1 MINRTVEYKATHAT
15 SKGTYEISRCAI
27 RVIDEDSKVARDWI
41 LRASLARQGLI
52 EGEAPANVMVSC
64 ERIPSSLNLRQLK
77 DIEEDIL
84 EQFDLDKSVIQSVV
98 KEIRKVL
105 LVQDNSRTI
114 HSEWDKNTDDCSD
127 VLSRP
132 IRA

>member
-1 MINRTVEYKATHAT
+1 MINRTVEYEATHAT

-52 EGEAPANVMVSC
+52 EGEAPANVMASC

-84 EQFDLDKSVIQSVV
+84 EQFDLDKSAYQSLIRGCNQPTGLDHQTDVV
-98 KEIRKVL
+98 MELAFNLAFLAWI
-105 LVQDNSRTI
+105 LVFIINY
-114 HSEWDKNTDDCSD
+114 
-127 VLSRP
+127 
-132 IRA
+132 